1 LTAADCGNIEVE
13 DMKRKLKEL
22 VREEAGQAFILALI
36 MLLLGGLIMAP
47 LLGFMSTGL
56 IAGQA
61 NEQRMGELYAADAG
75 IEDAILKIMNDQV
88 PAEYDLVVNGKNVHV
103 TVPPDGDDDPMITFF
118 INLEVLEDK
127 TGNYKKAR
135 PSQDWTL
142 VFAPIVDEDEMCY
155 EYRVTGFYYP
165 LTGAGGS
172 EKILSTGFWIHQ
184 YDQSSGTT
192 MLLPWTY
199 EEDGLLPI
207 DLNFDGELT
216 TGVDLNDDG
225 TIDADESTIDEN
237 SIITQSL
244 INPDYMNFED
254 EEPVG
259 DGVTRIVDYQGRAF
273 IWDWF
278 PAPKGPEFTK
288 GVCRTQ
294 RFALNPPVAL
304 DEFLHVAFLET
315 SRNNIQISW
324 SGEVKTDI
332 EGILAEATS
341 ATGKSTTV
349 LSYVFAQQTT
359 PGGPVAITVLTWES
373 DIQ

>member
-1 LTAADCGNIEVE
+1 
-13 DMKRKLKEL
+13 MKRKLKEL
-22 VREEAGQAFILALI
+22 VRDETGQAFILALI

-47 LLGFMSTGL
+47 LLGFMGTGL
-56 IAGQA
+56 KAGQA
-61 NEQRMGELYAADAG
+61 YEKRMAELYAADAG
-75 IEDAILKIMNDQV
+75 IEDAIWKIKNGLV
-88 PAEYDLVVNGKNVHV
+88 PDEGLVYDLTVNGKEVHV
-103 TVPPDGDDDPMITFF
+103 IVPPEPGEDPMIAFF

-165 LTGAGGS
+165 LTGSGGS
-172 EKILSTGFWIHQ
+172 EKILGTGFWIHQ

-216 TGVDLNDDG
+216 TGVDLNGDG
-225 TIDADESTIDEN
+225 TIDADESTIDET

-254 EEPVG
+254 EEPL

-273 IWDWF
+273 IWDWW
-278 PAPKGPEFTK
+278 PSPQGPEFTK

-332 EGILAEATS
+332 EGILAEAFS
-341 ATGKSTTV
+341 ASGKSTTV

-373 DIQ
+373 SVQ